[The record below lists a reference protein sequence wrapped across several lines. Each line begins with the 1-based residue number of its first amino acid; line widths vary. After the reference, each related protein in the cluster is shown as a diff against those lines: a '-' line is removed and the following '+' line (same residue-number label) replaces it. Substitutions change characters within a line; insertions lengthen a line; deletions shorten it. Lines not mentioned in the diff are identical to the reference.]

1 MSFYVEEQVSRVRS
15 AVYGVEVRDSIASAI
30 ESIDK
35 TVDDY
40 AAHELERDEA
50 EIRRSQQ
57 EALREEAEL
66 KRTEQFGKA
75 EIDRNAILNDL
86 KQWMLESDIIGH
98 LPVIIDEGMFGDT
111 TEGRI
116 YDEGVW

>member
-40 AAHELERDEA
+40 AAHELERDEN

-111 TEGRI
+111 TAGRI

>member
-1 MSFYVEEQVSRVRS
+1 MSFYVEQQVSRVRK

-30 ESIDK
+30 EAIDK

-40 AAHELERDEA
+40 NAQEIQRDEA
-50 EIRRSQQ
+50 EIRREQQ
-57 EALREEAEL
+57 EASREEAEQ
-66 KRTEQFGKA
+66 KREEQFGKA
-75 EIDRNAILNDL
+75 EVDRNAIVNDL

-98 LPVIIDEGMFGDT
+98 LPVIIDEGVFGDT

>member
-1 MSFYVEEQVSRVRS
+1 MSFYVEQQVSRVRK

-30 ESIDK
+30 EAIDE
-35 TVDDY
+35 TVDNY
-40 AAHELERDEA
+40 NAQELQRDEA
-50 EIRRSQQ
+50 EIRREQQ
-57 EALREEAEL
+57 EASREEAEQ
-66 KRTEQFGKA
+66 KREEQFGKA
-75 EIDRNAILNDL
+75 EVDRNAIVNDL

-98 LPVIIDEGMFGDT
+98 LPVIIDEGVFGDT

>member
-1 MSFYVEEQVSRVRS
+1 MSFYVEEQVARVRK

-40 AAHELERDEA
+40 NAQELQRDKA
-50 EIRRSQQ
+50 EIRREQQ
-57 EALREEAEL
+57 EASREEAEQ
-66 KRTEQFGKA
+66 KREEQFGKA
-75 EIDRNAILNDL
+75 EIDRNAIVNDL

-98 LPVIIDEGMFGDT
+98 LPVIIDEGVFGDT